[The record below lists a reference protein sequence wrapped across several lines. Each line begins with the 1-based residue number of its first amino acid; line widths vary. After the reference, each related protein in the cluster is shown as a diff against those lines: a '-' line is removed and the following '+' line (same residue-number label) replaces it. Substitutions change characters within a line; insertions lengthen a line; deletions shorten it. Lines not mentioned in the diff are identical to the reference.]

1 MTPTTQHSNGNG
13 NGAAAKNGASSNGLA
28 RYQSDKVRVAI
39 VGVGN
44 CASAFVQGV
53 QYYRD
58 ADPNQEVPGLMHVD
72 LGGYHVRDIEFTAA
86 FDIDRTKVGKDL
98 GQAIWA
104 GQNNTMKFA
113 KGAGGVPKKMGV
125 PVYRGM
131 THDGLGKY
139 LKEKIVKAPGET
151 ADIVK
156 ILRDTHTDVV
166 VSYLPVGSEQATK
179 WYVEQVLEAGCGFV
193 NCIPVFIAREDYW
206 DKRFKKAHLPI
217 VGDDIKSQVGATIVH
232 RTLARLFEER
242 GVRIQ
247 RTSQLNVGGNMDFY
261 NMLERERLESKKISK
276 TNAVT
281 SIIDHE
287 LAPENVHVGPSDYVP
302 WLTDRK
308 WAHIRV
314 EGQAFGDVP
323 LNLEMKLEVWDSPNS
338 AGIVIDAVR
347 CCKLALNH
355 GLGGQLDGPSSYL
368 MKSPHNQRPDNQARL
383 DTEKF
388 IAKYGR
394 ARAGNATAGGS
405 PAAKPR
411 PASKPRKVTQKV

>member
-1 MTPTTQHSNGNG
+1 MIKEHSNGSAAS
-13 NGAAAKNGASSNGLA
+13 NGAASTNGAA
-28 RYQSDKVRVAI
+28 RYQSEKVRVAI

-53 QYYRD
+53 QYYKD
-58 ADPNQEVPGLMHVD
+58 ADPSEQVPGLMHVD
-72 LGGYHVRDIEFTAA
+72 LGGYHISDIEFTAA
-86 FDIDRTKVGKDL
+86 FDIDAAKVGKDL
-98 GQAIWA
+98 GEAIWS

-113 KGAGGVPKKMGV
+113 KVPKKLGV

-139 LKEKIVKAPGET
+139 LKEKITKAPGET

-156 ILRDTHTDVV
+156 ILRETHTDVV

-206 DKRFKKAHLPI
+206 DKRFAAARLPI
-217 VGDDIKSQVGATIVH
+217 VGDDIKSQVGATILH
-232 RTLARLFEER
+232 RTLARLLADR
-242 GVRIQ
+242 GVKML

-281 SIIDHE
+281 SIMDHE
-287 LAPENVHVGPSDYVP
+287 LPANDVYIGPSDYVP

-323 LNLEMKLEVWDSPNS
+323 LNVELKLEVWDSPNS

-355 GLGGQLDGPSSYL
+355 GIGGQLDGPSSYL
-368 MKSPHNQRPDNQARL
+368 MKSPHNQRPDDQARR
-383 DTEKF
+383 DTEQF
-388 IAKYGR
+388 IAKYAKKPGTRPKGR
-394 ARAGNATAGGS
+394 KAPARAK
-405 PAAKPR
+405 AASAR
-411 PASKPRKVTQKV
+411 